1 MADEYIKVRMQQWA
15 EWLLQRESGGLGF
28 PSECSY
34 TRMQQRSDSSGCI
47 SPNIDVDAMQV
58 EDAVRELPSYLR
70 DTARAFYV
78 APGTI
83 EQKAKALRCHRDTVY
98 ARIEKVHVFVLNCLA
113 LRPKKIA

>member
-1 MADEYIKVRMQQWA
+1 MADEYIKGRMQQWA

-58 EDAVRELPSYLR
+58 EDAVRQLPDYLR
-70 DTARAFYV
+70 QTAREFYV
-78 APGTI
+78 ASGTI
-83 EQKAKALRCHRDTVY
+83 EQKAKALRCHRVTIHT
-98 ARIEKVHVFVLNCLA
+98 RIEKVHVFVSNWIASC
-113 LRPKKIA
+113 KKRSA